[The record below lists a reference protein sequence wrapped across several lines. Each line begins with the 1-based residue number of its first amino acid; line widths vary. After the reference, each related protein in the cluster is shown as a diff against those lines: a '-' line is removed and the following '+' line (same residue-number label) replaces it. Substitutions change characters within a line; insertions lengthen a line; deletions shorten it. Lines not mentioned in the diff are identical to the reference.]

1 MYNID
6 SLLQQTTLQHTKPI
20 VSKKAIIYARVS
32 STKQKKAGDLQ
43 RQIESLQTSYP
54 NHQLI
59 SDVGSGIN
67 FKRQGLQKLLFM
79 VLEGKVREIV
89 VEHRDRLC
97 RFGFD
102 LIEWLCERHGTK
114 ITVES
119 EVDTTPE
126 QDFTNDLM
134 AVIAVFSARYNGR
147 RRYKR
152 KQSNSESE
160 GENETDKRTESGAE
174 EVVGDKQT
182 PIQPSPQLGQKRRK
196 KTRTK
201 LSQVEKPTSDKE
213 KRPKRRRMD
222 E

>member
-1 MYNID
+1 
-6 SLLQQTTLQHTKPI
+6 
-20 VSKKAIIYARVS
+20 
-32 STKQKKAGDLQ
+32 
-43 RQIESLQTSYP
+43 
-54 NHQLI
+54 
-59 SDVGSGIN
+59 
-67 FKRQGLQKLLFM
+67 M

-119 EVDTTPE
+119 EVDTPK

-134 AVIAVFSARYNGR
+134 AVIAVFSAKYNGR

-160 GENETDKRTESGAE
+160 GENETDKRTESDAE

-182 PIQPSPQLGQKRRK
+182 PIQPSPQLGQKR
-196 KTRTK
+196 KTNTK
-201 LSQVEKPTSDKE
+201 LLQVEKPTSAKE